1 MDVSFCITC
10 KNRLHQ
16 LMETLPRNL
25 WDCRG
30 AEGSVEFVLVDF
42 GSTDGVLDWVVDHH
56 GDALRSGLLKLFTTQ
71 GLPRFHASI
80 AKNTAHRMGS
90 GTILTNL
97 DVDNFVGP
105 AGGRYVARV
114 LQRGERNAVFH
125 QWSGV
130 WGDGTYGRI
139 SCSNE
144 AFHTIRG
151 YDEAFHHAGYQDTD
165 LLNRLSAGLGL
176 ELVRE
181 KANPLARRIYRVV
194 WGRPTS
200 PRHSRAIPNEKTAT
214 IADHDGGAARWSEW
228 DTENRARSEAN
239 LAAGRFAVNPE
250 GMGVR
255 EEILQWV
262 DGGFERVP

>member
-1 MDVSFCITC
+1 MDVSFCTTC

-16 LMETLPRNL
+16 LKETLPRNL
-25 WDCRG
+25 RDCRG

-56 GDALRSGLLKLFTTQ
+56 GDALRSGLLKLFTTR
-71 GLPRFHASI
+71 GLPQFHASI
-80 AKNTAHRMGS
+80 AKNTAHRLGS
-90 GTILTNL
+90 GRILTNL

-105 AGGRYVARV
+105 GGGRYVARV
-114 LQRGERNAVFH
+114 LQRGERKAVFH

-139 SCSNE
+139 SCARE
-144 AFHTIRG
+144 AFHGIGG
-151 YDEAFHHAGYQDTD
+151 YDEAFHPAGYQDTD
-165 LLNRLSAGLGL
+165 ILERLRVGLGL
-176 ELVRE
+176 ELVKE
-181 KANPLARRIYRVV
+181 EANPVTRRIFRAL

-200 PRHSRAIPNEKTAT
+200 PRHSRAIPNEKADT
-214 IADHDGGAARWSEW
+214 IADHEGGAARWSEW
-228 DTENRARSEAN
+228 ETENRARSEAN
-239 LAAGRFAVNPE
+239 LAAGRFVMNPG

-262 DGGFERVP
+262 DGGFEPVP

>member
-56 GDALRSGLLKLFTTQ
+56 GDALRSGLLKLFTTG
-71 GLPRFHASI
+71 GLLRFHASI

-105 AGGRYVARV
+105 GGGRYVARV
-114 LQRGERNAVFH
+114 LQRGERKAVFH

-139 SCSNE
+139 SCSSE
-144 AFHTIRG
+144 AFHTVGG
-151 YDEAFHHAGYQDTD
+151 YDEAFHPAGYQDTD
-165 LLNRLSAGLGL
+165 LLNRLTAGLGL

-181 KANPLARRIYRVV
+181 KANPLARRLYRVV